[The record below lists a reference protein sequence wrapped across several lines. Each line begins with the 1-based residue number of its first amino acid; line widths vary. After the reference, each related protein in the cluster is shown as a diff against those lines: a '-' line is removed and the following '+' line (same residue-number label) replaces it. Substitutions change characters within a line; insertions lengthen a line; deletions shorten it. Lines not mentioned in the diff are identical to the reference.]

1 MDDGTYQSIFKYID
15 SANIACGGHAGDT
28 EMMKRMVDLS
38 IENNVKIGAHPSYPD
53 KANFGRIRVEIE
65 HSELFDAICNQ
76 IQSLVDITSKNN
88 ISFVKPHGALYN
100 ESVNDSDLSQ
110 IIVDAILSFDANLAV
125 VGLAGSK
132 LIETSKKNKLSTLL
146 EAFADRTYN
155 SDGTLKDRKYSDSLI
170 IDPKKAANQAYAISK
185 GYVESY
191 ENKIVDIEAETICI
205 HSDTPNAVAIARA
218 VKQKMHQ

>member
-53 KANFGRIRVEIE
+53 KTNFGRIRAEIE
-65 HSELFDAICNQ
+65 HNELFDAICNQ
-76 IQSLVDITSKNN
+76 IQSLVDIASKNN

>member
-53 KANFGRIRVEIE
+53 KTNFGRIRAEIE
-65 HSELFDAICNQ
+65 HNELFDAICNQ
-76 IQSLVDITSKNN
+76 IQSLVDIASKNN

-170 IDPKKAANQAYAISK
+170 IDPKKAANQAYSISK

>member
-1 MDDGTYQSIFKYID
+1 LDDGTYQSIFKYID

-53 KANFGRIRVEIE
+53 KTNFGRIRAEIE
-65 HSELFDAICNQ
+65 HNELFDAICNQ
-76 IQSLVDITSKNN
+76 IQSLVDIASKNN

>member
-53 KANFGRIRVEIE
+53 KTNFGRIRAEIE
-65 HSELFDAICNQ
+65 HNELFDAICNQ
-76 IQSLVDITSKNN
+76 IQSLVDIASKNN

-155 SDGTLKDRKYSDSLI
+155 SDGTLKDR
-170 IDPKKAANQAYAISK
+170 
-185 GYVESY
+185 
-191 ENKIVDIEAETICI
+191 
-205 HSDTPNAVAIARA
+205 
-218 VKQKMHQ
+218 

>member
-53 KANFGRIRVEIE
+53 KTNFGRIRSEIE
-65 HSELFDAICNQ
+65 HNELFDAICNQ
-76 IQSLVDITSKNN
+76 IQSLVDIASKNN

-170 IDPKKAANQAYAISK
+170 IDPKKVANQAYAISK

>member
-1 MDDGTYQSIFKYID
+1 
-15 SANIACGGHAGDT
+15 
-28 EMMKRMVDLS
+28 MVNLS

-65 HSELFDAICNQ
+65 HNELFDAICNQ
-76 IQSLVDITSKNN
+76 IQSLMDIASKNN

-100 ESVNDSDLSQ
+100 ESVNDSDLSE
-110 IIVDAILSFDANLAV
+110 IIVDAISSFDLNLTV

-132 LIETSKKNKLSTLL
+132 LIETCKKNKLNTLL

-155 SDGTLKDRKYSDSLI
+155 SDGTLRDRKYSDALI
-170 IDPKKAANQAYAISK
+170 IDPKQAANQAYAISK
-185 GYVESY
+185 GYIKSY
-191 ENKIVDIEAETICI
+191 ENKIVDIKAETICI

-218 VKQKMHQ
+218 VKQKMCK

>member
-1 MDDGTYQSIFKYID
+1 
-15 SANIACGGHAGDT
+15 
-28 EMMKRMVDLS
+28 MMKRMVNLS

-65 HSELFDAICNQ
+65 HNELFDAICNQ
-76 IQSLVDITSKNN
+76 IQSLMDIASKNN

-100 ESVNDSDLSQ
+100 ESVNDCDLSE
-110 IIVDAILSFDANLAV
+110 IIVDAISSFDLNLTV

-132 LIETSKKNKLSTLL
+132 LIETSEKNKLNTLL

-155 SDGTLKDRKYSDSLI
+155 SDGTLRDRKYSDALI
-170 IDPKKAANQAYAISK
+170 IDPKKAANQAYEISK
-185 GYVESY
+185 GYIESH
-191 ENKIVDIEAETICI
+191 ENKIVDIKAETICI

-218 VKQKMHQ
+218 VKQKMRK

>member
-1 MDDGTYQSIFKYID
+1 
-15 SANIACGGHAGDT
+15 
-28 EMMKRMVDLS
+28 MMKRMVDLS
-38 IENNVKIGAHPSYPD
+38 LENNVKIGAHPSYPD

-65 HSELFDAICNQ
+65 HNELFDAICSQ
-76 IQSLVDITSKNN
+76 IQLLIDIAFKNN

-110 IIVDAILSFDANLAV
+110 IIVDAILSFDLNLKV
-125 VGLAGSK
+125 VGLVDSK
-132 LIETSKKNKLSTLL
+132 LIETSEKNKLSTLS

-155 SDGTLKDRKYSDSLI
+155 SDGTLRNRKFPDALI
-170 IDPKKAANQAYAISK
+170 IDPKQAADQAYGISK

-191 ENKIVDIEAETICI
+191 ENKIVNIEAETICI

>member
-1 MDDGTYQSIFKYID
+1 
-15 SANIACGGHAGDT
+15 
-28 EMMKRMVDLS
+28 MVDLS

-65 HSELFDAICNQ
+65 HNELFDAICNQ
-76 IQSLVDITSKNN
+76 IQSLMDIASKNN

-100 ESVNDSDLSQ
+100 ESVNDSDLSE
-110 IIVDAILSFDANLAV
+110 IIVDAISSFDLNLTV

-132 LIETSKKNKLSTLL
+132 LIETCKKNKLNTLL

-155 SDGTLKDRKYSDSLI
+155 SDGTLRDRKYSDALI
-170 IDPKKAANQAYAISK
+170 IDPIKAANQAYAISK
-185 GYVESY
+185 GYIESH
-191 ENKIVDIEAETICI
+191 ENKIVDIKGETICI

-218 VKQKMHQ
+218 SKQKMRK

>member
-53 KANFGRIRVEIE
+53 KTNFGRIRSEIE
-65 HSELFDAICNQ
+65 HNELFDAICNQ
-76 IQSLVDITSKNN
+76 IQSLVDIASKNN

>member
-1 MDDGTYQSIFKYID
+1 
-15 SANIACGGHAGDT
+15 
-28 EMMKRMVDLS
+28 MMKRMVNLS

-65 HSELFDAICNQ
+65 HNELFDAICNQ
-76 IQSLVDITSKNN
+76 IQSLMDIASKNN

-100 ESVNDSDLSQ
+100 ESVNDSDLSE
-110 IIVDAILSFDANLAV
+110 IIVDAISSFDLNLTV

-132 LIETSKKNKLSTLL
+132 LIETSEKNKLNTLL

-155 SDGTLKDRKYSDSLI
+155 SDGTLRDRKYSDALI
-170 IDPKKAANQAYAISK
+170 IDPKKAANQAYEISK
-185 GYVESY
+185 GYIESH
-191 ENKIVDIEAETICI
+191 ENKIVDIKAETICI

-218 VKQKMHQ
+218 VKQKMRK